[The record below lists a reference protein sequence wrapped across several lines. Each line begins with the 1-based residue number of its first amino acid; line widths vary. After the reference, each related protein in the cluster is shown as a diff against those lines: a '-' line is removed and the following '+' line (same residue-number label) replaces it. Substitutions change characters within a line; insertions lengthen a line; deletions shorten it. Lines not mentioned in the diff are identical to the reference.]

1 MAESDELD
9 IAVLHHLKI
18 ANVDYAFS
26 IAKNLG
32 VKTEIVVSELE
43 KLERVGYVKKVF
55 GKGLKRTRAKMKRS
69 PEVTKHHTYYSLTK
83 KGKEYLK
90 SREGKTVMKR

>member
-1 MAESDELD
+1 MYMAGNDSLG

-32 VKTEIVVSELE
+32 IETQMVISELE
-43 KLERVGYVKKVF
+43 KLEKEGYVKKVF
-55 GKGLKRTRAKMKRS
+55 GRGLKRTRAKMKRS
-69 PEVTKHHTYYSLTK
+69 PEVRKHHTYYTLTK
-83 KGKEYLK
+83 EGKEYLK
-90 SREGKTVMKR
+90 SKERNES

>member
-1 MAESDELD
+1 MVNDDELE

-26 IAKNLG
+26 IARNLG
-32 VKTEIVVSELE
+32 VDTETIISELE
-43 KLERVGYVKKVF
+43 KLEKQGYVKKVF

-69 PEVTKHHTYYSLTK
+69 PEVTKHHTYYTLTK
-83 KGKEYLK
+83 EGKEYLK
-90 SREGKTVMKR
+90 NKLKNQS